1 MNTRR
6 MRTRDK
12 AIEQLRQ
19 DDPGTSF
26 TRNAL
31 DFLINEGKIPTV
43 KTGNKVLLDY
53 DTMLDVLSGDT
64 VNAPQDEPQR
74 FTGAVRKIEV

>member
-1 MNTRR
+1 MIRRR

-12 AIEQLRQ
+12 AIELLRQ
-19 DDPGTSF
+19 EDPDTSF

-31 DFLINEGKIPTV
+31 DCLIREGKIPTV

-53 DTMLDVLSGDT
+53 DIMLDVLSGDT
-64 VNAPQDEPQR
+64 VNAPQDEPQH
-74 FTGAVRKIEV
+74 FTGAVRRIEV